1 MIKRDATWEDR
12 GMNLLIA
19 DDHPIVRRGI
29 KSMLSFEEGDYN
41 IYESSNLSE
50 TIEAI
55 KRQTIDLVLLDLRL
69 GNDNGMD
76 VINNA
81 RGVKPQVKYLILSSF
96 ISELDF
102 IKGENLNVDGFMLKD
117 AFAEDIVYAI
127 KTIMRGRKYYD
138 PSIMNYNKNFE
149 KELMGKKL
157 TEREKEILLE
167 IGKGSTNADIA
178 SKFYLS
184 ESTVKK
190 HVSSIL
196 CKLNFSHRS
205 QVVYYL
211 NSVKGGWY

>member
-1 MIKRDATWEDR
+1 
-12 GMNLLIA
+12 MNLLIA

-50 TIEAI
+50 TMEAI
-55 KRQTIDLVLLDLRL
+55 KRQSIDLVLLDLRL

-76 VINNA
+76 IINNA
-81 RGVKPQVKYLILSSF
+81 RSVKPRVKYLILSSF

-138 PSIMNYNKNFE
+138 PTIMNYSKNFE

-167 IGKGSTNADIA
+167 IGKGATNGDIA

-196 CKLNFSHRS
+196 CKLNFSHRA

-211 NSVKGGWY
+211 NSIKGGWY

>member
-1 MIKRDATWEDR
+1 
-12 GMNLLIA
+12 MNLLIA

-50 TIEAI
+50 TMEAI
-55 KRQTIDLVLLDLRL
+55 KRQSIDLVLLDLRL

-76 VINNA
+76 IINNA
-81 RGVKPQVKYLILSSF
+81 RSLKPRVKYLILSSF

-138 PSIMNYNKNFE
+138 PSIMNYSKNFQ

-167 IGKGSTNADIA
+167 IGKGATNGDIA